1 MTRLRDKIA
10 VVSGAASGIGLAT
23 SQAFAREGALVVL
36 VDRDAPGLT
45 AAVASLAGAGHASRV
60 MDVTDEA
67 AWAALNQEI
76 LTTHRRL
83 DILVNNA
90 GFGDFHPIAETTLE
104 SWRSVLAVNLDSVFL
119 ATKHLM
125 PALEASGRGA
135 IVNMASIRSLR
146 GGPNMASYSAAK
158 AGVEVFTKVTAMECA
173 GLGNG
178 VRANSVHPGHVATP
192 LTAGFHE
199 DPDLSARIVAN
210 IPAGRVGH
218 PEDIANA
225 ILFLASDES
234 LFVTGTRLVVDG
246 GTTAK

>member
-1 MTRLRDKIA
+1 MPRLTDKIA
-10 VVSGAASGIGLAT
+10 VISGAASGIGLAAAQT
-23 SQAFAREGALVVL
+23 FAREGALVIL
-36 VDRDAPGLT
+36 VDQNATGLMEAT
-45 AAVASLAGAGHASRV
+45 ASLTGSGHSPRV
-60 MDVTDEA
+60 MDVIDEA
-67 AWAALNQEI
+67 AWASLAEDI
-76 LTTHRRL
+76 IKTHGRL

-90 GFGDFHPIAETTLE
+90 GYGDFHPIVETTLE

-125 PALEASGRGA
+125 PALAASGRGA

-146 GGPNMASYSAAK
+146 GAPEMASYSAAK

-173 GLGNG
+173 AVCNG
-178 VRANSVHPGHVATP
+178 VRANSIHPGHIATP

-199 DPDLSARIVAN
+199 DAELSARILSN
-210 IPAGRVGH
+210 IPAGRIGL

-225 ILFLASDES
+225 MLFLASDDS